1 MSQPVINTQRPFPL
15 MAWIEAHRHL
25 LKPPVG
31 NKVIWQDHEFIVM
44 VVGGP
49 NARTDYHVNEGEEF
63 FYQLEGEMELKMMK
77 NGAPDD
83 VTIRAG
89 EIFLLPANTPH
100 SPRRPAES
108 VGLVIERQR
117 RAGELDGFQWYCP
130 QCHHKLYEEFLPVN
144 NLETQLPPV
153 FERFYAQH
161 AACDNCQTP
170 YRKPAAAATAAPTA
184 TSSESSS
191 ESSP

>member
-63 FYQLEGEMELKMMK
+63 YYQLEGEMELKMM
-77 NGAPDD
+77 
-83 VTIRAG
+83 TM
-89 EIFLLPANTPH
+89 L
-100 SPRRPAES
+100 
-108 VGLVIERQR
+108 
-117 RAGELDGFQWYCP
+117 
-130 QCHHKLYEEFLPVN
+130 
-144 NLETQLPPV
+144 
-153 FERFYAQH
+153 
-161 AACDNCQTP
+161 
-170 YRKPAAAATAAPTA
+170 
-184 TSSESSS
+184 
-191 ESSP
+191 